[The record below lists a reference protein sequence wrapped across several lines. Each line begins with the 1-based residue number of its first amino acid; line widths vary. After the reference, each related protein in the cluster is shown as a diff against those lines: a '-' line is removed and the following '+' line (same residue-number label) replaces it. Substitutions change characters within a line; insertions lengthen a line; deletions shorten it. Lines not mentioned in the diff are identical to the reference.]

1 MPKSMMR
8 DTHCEEL
15 GPVQRSRQSG
25 IGLIQAMMVIALVSV
40 AAVIGVSTV
49 AHQFKVRRA
58 MLIKGQIADLRSIA
72 QSRIDC
78 QKTLITSG
86 VDCSFDQVIPGLDA
100 AGSLVIATP
109 EQRYG
114 GTLALRVLCGPSIG
128 SNRLE
133 IQYKMYNGA
142 TATALHP
149 LSGQAMDWQS
159 VTQDIPITCQ

>member
-1 MPKSMMR
+1 MR
-8 DTHCEEL
+8 F
-15 GPVQRSRQSG
+15 SRQAG
-25 IGLIQAMMVIALVSV
+25 MGMIQAMMVIALVSV

-58 MLIKGQIADLRSIA
+58 MLLKGQVADLRSIA

-78 QKTLITSG
+78 HKTLIASG
-86 VDCSFDQVIPGLDA
+86 IDCSIDRVIPGLDA
-100 AGSLVIATP
+100 AGNQVIAIP

-114 GTLALRVLCGPSIG
+114 GTLALRVLCGPAIG
-128 SNRLE
+128 PNHLQ
-133 IQYKMYNGA
+133 IQYKMYDGA

-149 LSGQAMDWQS
+149 LSGQPMDWDS